1 MPEAAVE
8 QVARFRIML
17 NCYNCRIPSS
27 RTLGSLP
34 AEITTEDDLVESG
47 ILDKQKFS
55 CPKCDCPIGA
65 ITAIKV
71 EWLDVPF

>member
-1 MPEAAVE
+1 
-8 QVARFRIML
+8 
-17 NCYNCRIPSS
+17 
-27 RTLGSLP
+27 LP